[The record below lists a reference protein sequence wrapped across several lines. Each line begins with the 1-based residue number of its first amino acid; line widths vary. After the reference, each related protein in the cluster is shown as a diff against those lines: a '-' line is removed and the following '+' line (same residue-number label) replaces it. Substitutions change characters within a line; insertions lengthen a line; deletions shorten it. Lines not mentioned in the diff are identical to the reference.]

1 MTEER
6 VFRPEAVDAH
16 ARGRES
22 RPADVPLG
30 RPWLR
35 WSYWAMIAALVIG
48 GIAGLLVHTDET
60 AAGPAVVQA
69 HGRTF
74 SALIPAGVS
83 RDLPAARSFLVE
95 LPGAPP
101 SQITVTR
108 LRLRPAMPA
117 AVKAA
122 GLEPPT
128 MPSVLLVG
136 TIARDDAARLG
147 ARSIGLRGRLIVIL
161 RRESLGQLL
170 ARQVRV
176 MVGGGTGG

>member
-1 MTEER
+1 MTERR

-22 RPADVPLG
+22 RVADVPLA

-48 GIAGLLVHTDET
+48 GIAGLLVRTDET

-74 SALIPAGVS
+74 SALVPAGVS
-83 RDLPAARSFLVE
+83 TDLATARSFVVE
-95 LPGAPP
+95 LPGSRA
-101 SQITVTR
+101 SQVTVTS
-108 LRLRPAMPA
+108 LRLRPATPA

-122 GLEPPT
+122 GLEPP
-128 MPSVLLVG
+128 MAPSVLLVG
-136 TIARDDAARLG
+136 TMAGDDAARLG
-147 ARSIGLRGRLIVIL
+147 ARSATVRGRLVVVL

-170 ARQVRV
+170 ARQVRL
-176 MVGGGTGG
+176 MVDGSSGG